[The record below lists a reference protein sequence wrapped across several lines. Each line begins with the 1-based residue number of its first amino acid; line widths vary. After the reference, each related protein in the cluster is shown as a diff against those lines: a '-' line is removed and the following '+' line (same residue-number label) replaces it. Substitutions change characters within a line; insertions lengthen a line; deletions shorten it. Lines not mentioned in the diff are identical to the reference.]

1 MRRRE
6 GKKEGEQKKERGGR
20 EGGEGRELND
30 LAERCLVMGQF
41 AICNCLFSATVEVKS
56 HNYT

>member
-20 EGGEGRELND
+20 KGGEGRGLHD

-41 AICNCLFSATVEVKS
+41 VVCSCLFNATVKL

>member
-6 GKKEGEQKKERGGR
+6 GKKEGKQKKERGGR
-20 EGGEGRELND
+20 KGGEGRGLHD

-41 AICNCLFSATVEVKS
+41 VVCSCLFNATVKL